1 MDELLAR
8 VESNPMNVPR
18 SLFSNLDVVLFPM
31 HIKKGERS
39 MRRLANIVEM
49 LELDRD
55 SGALITNT
63 VFKWQPDIDEFQY
76 QGRSFLFDKIKDTH
90 GVSKELLNQELKDRT
105 AFLLNLQKSGIREYN
120 AVTEQIRAYYRDKP
134 AVMKEIIAVQT
145 DAIEA

>member
-49 LELDRD
+49 LELDRE

-63 VFKWQPDIDEFQY
+63 VFKWLPDVDEFQY

-90 GVSKELLNQELKDRT
+90 GVSKEVCNGSSKTGLHSSLTCRDLVYGSTTQLLSRSAHITGINP
-105 AFLLNLQKSGIREYN
+105 LL
-120 AVTEQIRAYYRDKP
+120 
-134 AVMKEIIAVQT
+134 
-145 DAIEA
+145 

>member
-55 SGALITNT
+55 SGDLIRTPSSNGNLISMSFST
-63 VFKWQPDIDEFQY
+63 RAAVSSLT
-76 QGRSFLFDKIKDTH
+76 RSKIPM
-90 GVSKELLNQELKDRT
+90 V
-105 AFLLNLQKSGIREYN
+105 
-120 AVTEQIRAYYRDKP
+120 
-134 AVMKEIIAVQT
+134 
-145 DAIEA
+145 